1 MDLDGFKQ
9 VNDRFGHAVGDV
21 LLRKVAE
28 RLKRGFRPGDV
39 VFRIGGDE
47 FVILLPATSEIEAT
61 YLAKRAIE
69 KVSVPFD
76 LGVGSAIHVGLSVGS
91 AFAPADGGDPEILLT
106 CSDHA
111 LYEAKRTG
119 KGRYWAPV
127 RAMIR
132 RSRQRLPASGRAIRA
147 SSARPRAPVP

>member
-1 MDLDGFKQ
+1 DM
-9 VNDRFGHAVGDV
+9 

-28 RLKRGFRPGDV
+28 RLKRAFRPGDV

-47 FVILLPATSEIEAT
+47 FVILLPGTSEIKAT

-69 KVSVPFD
+69 KISVPFD
-76 LGVGSAIHVGLSVGS
+76 LGLGTAIPIGLSIGS
-91 AFAPADGGDPEILLT
+91 AFAPADGGEPDILLT

-119 KGRYWAPV
+119 KGRYWAHV
-127 RAMIR
+127 RA
-132 RSRQRLPASGRAIRA
+132 AN
-147 SSARPRAPVP
+147 